1 MSVPVV
7 FISKA
12 RKIHSLLGSPDFL
25 GSHGHGLP
33 ASSLGQVTCAL
44 VLSSECSGFPSLGTV
59 LTRDGASE
67 SRAASSV
74 VGCLADPVLTRCQEH
89 PRPWVVTTNSFSRC
103 CHTSWAGWQ
112 GGSAQNHSQLR
123 TIGLEELDWIVIIS
137 FYPSIFP
144 FFASLFALN
153 VFIPKKLDKGKY
165 LFIFFVFSLRFPQ

>member
-1 MSVPVV
+1 M

-89 PRPWVVTTNSFSRC
+89 PRP
-103 CHTSWAGWQ
+103 
-112 GGSAQNHSQLR
+112 
-123 TIGLEELDWIVIIS
+123 
-137 FYPSIFP
+137 
-144 FFASLFALN
+144 
-153 VFIPKKLDKGKY
+153 
-165 LFIFFVFSLRFPQ
+165 